1 MGQTNRMMSREQVQ
15 GEEREQ
21 KQGEEKENGNGNR
34 NYISGELANSD
45 DTHADLGAS
54 MKPPVKSWVQRKRAS
69 FELMCASRNEG
80 VYNIKSDRLFLKQN
94 CKHERKKSDLKPDLC
109 LQMSALKDNDENE
122 DSTSEISDRDPNKR
136 RINAESMKEIFTEGG
151 SETKETAKYDDQPCN
166 VVSNDINEKNIKED
180 ILEENVSETKYESK
194 QEEQLCDEARG
205 TDANEKN
212 NYENMSDMMNI
223 EAIIS
228 EQTDELIDPR
238 TIKDPESDIN
248 EESSFDKV
256 SEPKD
261 DLMNN
266 NQTCNEDVAHDINK
280 ENQDENINQSF
291 LSRDEA
297 IKLSTNASGNSQPR
311 LSTIQGSKLLIK
323 HGETD
328 STCKEDGM
336 DKILDINIEKV
347 NNTMNIIAEELE
359 SEDSVQGLPPS
370 KTIKNYGSPNIPGK
384 QAVIPTFGSK
394 DPVVKKMVYNQYRE
408 MLRKYT
414 QSSRL

>member
-1 MGQTNRMMSREQVQ
+1 VQ

-21 KQGEEKENGNGNR
+21 KQGEEEENGNVNR
-34 NYISGELANSD
+34 NYISGDLANSD
-45 DTHADLGAS
+45 DTHDDLGAS

-166 VVSNDINEKNIKED
+166 VVSNDIIEKNIKED
-180 ILEENVSETKYESK
+180 VIEENVSETKYESK
-194 QEEQLCDEARG
+194 QEEQLCNEAMG
-205 TDANEKN
+205 TNANEKN
-212 NYENMSDMMNI
+212 NSENVSDMMNI

-238 TIKDPESDIN
+238 TIKDAESDIN
-248 EESSFDKV
+248 EEASYD
-256 SEPKD
+256 KD

-266 NQTCNEDVAHDINK
+266 NQTCNEDVANNINK
-280 ENQDENINQSF
+280 ENQGENINQSF

-359 SEDSVQGLPPS
+359 SEDSDQGLPPS

>member
-136 RINAESMKEIFTEGG
+136 RINAESMKEIFTEDG

-166 VVSNDINEKNIKED
+166 VVSNDIIEKNIKED
-180 ILEENVSETKYESK
+180 VIEENLSETKYESK
-194 QEEQLCDEARG
+194 QEEQLCNEAMG
-205 TDANEKN
+205 TNANEKN
-212 NYENMSDMMNI
+212 N
-223 EAIIS
+223 
-228 EQTDELIDPR
+228 
-238 TIKDPESDIN
+238 
-248 EESSFDKV
+248 
-256 SEPKD
+256 
-261 DLMNN
+261 
-266 NQTCNEDVAHDINK
+266 
-280 ENQDENINQSF
+280 
-291 LSRDEA
+291 
-297 IKLSTNASGNSQPR
+297 
-311 LSTIQGSKLLIK
+311 
-323 HGETD
+323 
-328 STCKEDGM
+328 
-336 DKILDINIEKV
+336 
-347 NNTMNIIAEELE
+347 
-359 SEDSVQGLPPS
+359 
-370 KTIKNYGSPNIPGK
+370 
-384 QAVIPTFGSK
+384 
-394 DPVVKKMVYNQYRE
+394 
-408 MLRKYT
+408 
-414 QSSRL
+414 

>member
-1 MGQTNRMMSREQVQ
+1 LV
-15 GEEREQ
+15 
-21 KQGEEKENGNGNR
+21 
-34 NYISGELANSD
+34 NSD
-45 DTHADLGAS
+45 DTHDDLGAS

-94 CKHERKKSDLKPDLC
+94 CKHERKKSGEITEMISNYKPDLC
-109 LQMSALKDNDENE
+109 LQMSPLKDNDENE
-122 DSTSEISDRDPNKR
+122 DSTSQISDRDPDKR
-136 RINAESMKEIFTEGG
+136 TIRAESMKEIFIEDG
-151 SETKETAKYDDQPCN
+151 SETKEMSKYDDQPCN
-166 VVSNDINEKNIKED
+166 VVSNDIIEKNSKED
-180 ILEENVSETKYESK
+180 VIEENVSETKYELK
-194 QEEQLCDEARG
+194 QEEKLCDEATG
-205 TDANEKN
+205 TAANEKN
-212 NYENMSDMMNI
+212 NSENVSDMMNI
-223 EAIIS
+223 EATIL
-228 EQTDELIDPR
+228 EQTDELIDPL
-238 TIKDPESDIN
+238 TIKDTERDIN
-248 EESSFDKV
+248 EESSYDKV

-266 NQTCNEDVAHDINK
+266 NQACNEDVANDINK
-280 ENQDENINQSF
+280 ENHDENINQSF

-336 DKILDINIEKV
+336 DKILDINVEKV

-359 SEDSVQGLPPS
+359 SEDSDQGLLPP

-384 QAVIPTFGSK
+384 PAVIPTFGSK

>member
-1 MGQTNRMMSREQVQ
+1 MSREQVQ

-21 KQGEEKENGNGNR
+21 KQGEEREQKQGEEEENGNR
-34 NYISGELANSD
+34 NYISGELVKSD
-45 DTHADLGAS
+45 DTHGDLEAN

-80 VYNIKSDRLFLKQN
+80 VYNIKSDRLILKQN
-94 CKHERKKSDLKPDLC
+94 CKHERKKSGEITDMISNYKPDLC
-109 LQMSALKDNDENE
+109 LQMSALKENE
-122 DSTSEISDRDPNKR
+122 DSTSQISDRDPNKR
-136 RINAESMKEIFTEGG
+136 TINAESMKEIFSEGG
-151 SETKETAKYDDQPCN
+151 AETKETAKYDDQPCN
-166 VVSNDINEKNIKED
+166 VVSNDIIEKNIKED
-180 ILEENVSETKYESK
+180 VIEENVSETKYESK
-194 QEEQLCDEARG
+194 QEGQLCNEAMG
-205 TDANEKN
+205 TNANEKN
-212 NYENMSDMMNI
+212 NSENVSDMMNI

-238 TIKDPESDIN
+238 TIKDAESDIN

-266 NQTCNEDVAHDINK
+266 NQTCNEDVADDINK
-280 ENQDENINQSF
+280 ENQDANFNQSF

-328 STCKEDGM
+328 STCKEDEM
-336 DKILDINIEKV
+336 DKILDINVEKV
-347 NNTMNIIAEELE
+347 KNTMNIIAEEFE
-359 SEDSVQGLPPS
+359 SEDQSLLPI
-370 KTIKNYGSPNIPGK
+370 KTIKNN
-384 QAVIPTFGSK
+384 
-394 DPVVKKMVYNQYRE
+394 E
-408 MLRKYT
+408 
-414 QSSRL
+414 